1 MKREDSVL
9 TSIRNKSVIVTGGT
23 KGIGKGIAGV
33 FAQLG
38 ARVCL
43 LGRNEPDG
51 AATAEALRSRGSAVI
66 FCRGDVKEQGD
77 MEEVMAT
84 VAAEFG
90 GVDILCANAGI
101 FPPVTLEEMSESA
114 WDDVFATNLKGML
127 FSIKAALPHLKK
139 SAAGRIVLTSS
150 ITGPLTGYPGW
161 SHYGAT
167 KAGMLGFMRT
177 AAIELARFKI
187 TINAVLPG
195 NVLTE
200 GVSDLGQPYI
210 QTMAAAIPLKR
221 LGTVEE
227 IGHAVAFLAS
237 EEAGFITGQTLVVDG
252 GQTLPESKQALGVEA
267 GTGRVTRPSHQLV

>member
-1 MKREDSVL
+1 VL
-9 TSIRNKSVIVTGGT
+9 ISLRDKSVIVTGGT
-23 KGIGKGIAGV
+23 KGIGRGIAKVLAG
-33 FAQLG
+33 LG
-38 ARVCL
+38 AQVCVI
-43 LGRNEPDG
+43 GRNENDG
-51 AATAEALRSRGSAVI
+51 AVVMEALRGSGGTVK
-66 FCRGDVKEQGD
+66 FCRGDVKEQTD
-77 MEEVMAT
+77 MEKAAAT

-101 FPPVTLEEMSESA
+101 FPLAKLEELTESA

-127 FSIKAALPHLKK
+127 FSIQACLPYLKR
-139 SAAGRIVLTSS
+139 SVAGRIVLTSS

-177 AAIELARFKI
+177 AALELARFKI

-200 GVSDLGQPYI
+200 GLSDLGSEYLDTI
-210 QTMAAAIPLKR
+210 AASIPLKR
-221 LGTVEE
+221 FGTVEE

-237 EEAGFITGQTLVVDG
+237 EAAGFITGQTLVVDG
-252 GQTLPESKQALGVEA
+252 GQTLPESLQALEG
-267 GTGRVTRPSHQLV
+267 